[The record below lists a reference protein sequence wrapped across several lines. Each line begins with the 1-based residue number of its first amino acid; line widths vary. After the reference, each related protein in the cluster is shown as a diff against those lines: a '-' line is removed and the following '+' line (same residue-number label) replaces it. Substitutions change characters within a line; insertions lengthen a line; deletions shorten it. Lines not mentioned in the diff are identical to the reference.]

1 MKIGRNEA
9 ILFLILESRKPRKY
23 INTRVLLYPVTAHR
37 TRCDDDARGLPSYGS
52 QPVIYHV
59 QFNSKRRP
67 LLPASPLNRKIPGPF
82 SPTASKHRFRPNY
95 RPTEIV
101 ANLFAAGL
109 YRVGSVSPRDEPLIS
124 RGPGVGG
131 GWGTRVQLVN
141 RPRKRNVSRRKKR
154 HEPRHRSARDE
165 RAAARPITIYL
176 IPGSGQLRSSSSGTQ
191 EEA

>member
-1 MKIGRNEA
+1 MKLEAGIKSRRNENENRTQRGHP
-9 ILFLILESRKPRKY
+9 LPYPRIEETQKIY
-23 INTRVLLYPVTAHR
+23 QHPRIIIPRHSASNEVWRR
-37 TRCDDDARGLPSYGS
+37 RARPAVIR
-52 QPVIYHV
+52 QPTGYTHV

-67 LLPASPLNRKIPGPF
+67 LLPASPLNRKILGPF

-131 GWGTRVQLVN
+131 GWG
-141 RPRKRNVSRRKKR
+141 
-154 HEPRHRSARDE
+154 
-165 RAAARPITIYL
+165 
-176 IPGSGQLRSSSSGTQ
+176 SSS
-191 EEA
+191 